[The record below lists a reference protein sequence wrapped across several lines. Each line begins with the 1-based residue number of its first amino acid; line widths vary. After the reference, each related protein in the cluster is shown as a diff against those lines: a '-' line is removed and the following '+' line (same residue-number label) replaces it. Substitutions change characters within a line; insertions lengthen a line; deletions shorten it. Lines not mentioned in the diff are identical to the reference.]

1 MAVRSFPHVAKRLIP
16 ERRDQLWVADLT
28 YVAIKAGFVYLAI
41 VLDAWSRKVVG
52 FAISRTMDV
61 RIVLAALTVAIRDR
75 TPPPGCIHHSDR
87 GAQGGFQLVVATP
100 GRRNVAMAG
109 RRRSDRALRDKLRSP
124 GRPGVAR
131 REDRRRFW
139 ALIAT
144 GLSSED
150 CGDRR
155 GGVAAGRDPLVS
167 GGWWHAA
174 LRRLRHRR
182 SRCRGA
188 I

>member
-87 GAQGGFQLVVATP
+87 GAQGGFNWSSQ
-100 GRRNVAMAG
+100 RRAG
-109 RRRSDRALRDKLRSP
+109 GMLRWQVD
-124 GRPGVAR
+124 GVR
-131 REDRRRFW
+131 IER
-139 ALIAT
+139 
-144 GLSSED
+144 
-150 CGDRR
+150 CGT
-155 GGVAAGRDPLVS
+155 S
-167 GGWWHAA
+167 
-174 LRRLRHRR
+174 
-182 SRCRGA
+182 
-188 I
+188 